1 MHVSLKLEAVCES
14 DALLARRSSWSIP
27 SGVPRSNVPSPAPE
41 RDRRRA
47 DNWSITNL
55 LRDGLTATAVSN
67 RQPSAQERPEVARDL
82 AARPAEA
89 FVWSRMNQDFVRAE
103 ADPEVKGI
111 SYFTV
116 TP

>member
-1 MHVSLKLEAVCES
+1 MPSLRADLPG
-14 DALLARRSSWSIP
+14 P
-27 SGVPRSNVPSPAPE
+27 SVWCPEIECPLTSPE
-41 RDRRRA
+41 RDRRPA

-55 LRDGLTATAVSN
+55 PRDGLTSTAVSN

-111 SYFTV
+111 SYFTI